1 MEGRRAPPFP
11 GTGRRACPPGGE
23 FARRLPRLHGLPRQK
38 RAGFCGRQGG
48 HQSGPRLPFAGT
60 ASGTGRRANS
70 PPGGHARLPV
80 PLAVPAHASSVRI
93 CFIVPVLPPAGERPG
108 RPARGRCNP
117 TCRQLH
123 GSHLLSVASA
133 YARRV
138 SHLYEICI
146 QNVSVQNFL
155 PRRCHAGRCGAQKC
169 GMPRFRGMPQNF
181 SISGGQRQRVP
192 YSAFCISMWGWPQSR
207 NTSPTGENPRAA

>member
-1 MEGRRAPPFP
+1 MRAVCPGCTVCHAKSGRGFAAGRA
-11 GTGRRACPPGGE
+11 AIKA
-23 FARRLPRLHGLPRQK
+23 AR
-38 RAGFCGRQGG
+38 GFLLRERQG
-48 HQSGPRLPFAGT
+48 T
-60 ASGTGRRANS
+60 
-70 PPGGHARLPV
+70 
-80 PLAVPAHASSVRI
+80 LAVPAHASSVRI

-138 SHLYEICI
+138 SHLHEICI
-146 QNVSVQNFL
+146 QNVSVQTFL

-169 GMPRFRGMPQNF
+169 GLPRFRGRPQNF